1 MRVDA
6 ALASLREGRPVF
18 TVDSTGAGAVVLA
31 AHGVDMKWVAWTVRH
46 TSGLLCAPM
55 SEARADELDLPPM
68 VPRNQVTL
76 DDQYTVSVDA
86 RHGVTTGISAV
97 DRARTFRTLAAPCTS
112 PADLVRPGHVLPLC
126 THSGGVFERL
136 THPEAAVDLCTLA
149 GLPQVAVLATLVAD
163 QGHVLPRAGIED
175 LAAKHSLPVL
185 DIGELLTYTR
195 RAEYAHRGVRGAAR
209 LENRAVP
216 AHLFP

>member
-1 MRVDA
+1 
-6 ALASLREGRPVF
+6 
-18 TVDSTGAGAVVLA
+18 
-31 AHGVDMKWVAWTVRH
+31 
-46 TSGLLCAPM
+46 
-55 SEARADELDLPPM
+55 M

-175 LAAKHSLPVL
+175 LAAKHTLPVL
-185 DIGELLTYTR
+185 DIAELLTYPR
-195 RAEYAHRGVRGAAR
+195 RAEYAHRGARGAAR